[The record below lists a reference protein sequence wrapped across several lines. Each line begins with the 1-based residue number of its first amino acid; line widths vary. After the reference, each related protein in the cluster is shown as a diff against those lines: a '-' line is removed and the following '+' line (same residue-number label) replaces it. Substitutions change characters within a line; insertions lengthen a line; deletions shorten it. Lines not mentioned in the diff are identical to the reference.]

1 MSSLIEYIKGL
12 LTGNDDAIQLMQ
24 QVTKALGWYMLIV
37 YDSDKPTRIELVK
50 QRKLGKRG
58 GHAND

>member
-1 MSSLIEYIKGL
+1 
-12 LTGNDDAIQLMQ
+12 MQ
-24 QVTKALGWYMLIV
+24 QVTKALGWRMLIV
-37 YDSDKPTRIELVK
+37 YGSDKPTRIELIK